1 MLQFDRVEKDEI
13 EEKVVKVVLYF
24 IFINFVVYL

>member
-1 MLQFDRVEKDEI
+1 MLQFDRVEKGEN